1 MGHGNLSGRE
11 GSGSDSASLAWPGEG
26 LSVVGAVFLRGLFRF
41 LSGLGPYYIRQ
52 LAEFAPLVP
61 SVK

>member
-11 GSGSDSASLAWPGEG
+11 GSGSDSASPAWPGEG
-26 LSVVGAVFLRGLFRF
+26 LSVVGAALLRGLFRF
-41 LSGLGPYYIRQ
+41 LSGVRPYIRQ
-52 LAEFAPLVP
+52 LAEFALQVP